1 MQNLLNPAEPPTN
14 LHSQTNRRSIRFPI
28 NSFGRLVR
36 LTGLKIDRILKSGK
50 QPTRVYARSLLG
62 YWAILPLR
70 MTALAVSEWLGIR
83 QPAVTRAADRGESIA
98 ASNNLKLLER

>member
-14 LHSQTNRRSIRFPI
+14 LHSQTNRRPIRSPI
-28 NSFGRLVR
+28 NSFGRVAQ
-36 LTGLKIDRILKSGK
+36 LTGLKIDRILESGK

-70 MTALAVSEWLGIR
+70 MTALAVSGWLGIR
-83 QPAVTRAADRGESIA
+83 QPAGTRAADRDESIA
-98 ASNNLKLLER
+98 ASNNLKLLDR